1 MTTINRYFSKCFK
14 TNHIICLVLSSF
26 FFVKKTF
33 NSSAIQRFLA
43 LKKTKIASSNFAW
56 FVSKPLLIS
65 LFLITIQ
72 TFAQQKQSAA
82 FEVVPLGVKGG
93 IDEKNLSAYLVAP
106 IHTKDFICLDAGTI
120 NAGIEKAISNKVFTI
135 STSEVLRKYIKGYF
149 ISHAHLDH
157 VSGLIINSPADSSKT
172 VYATKKCME
181 MMENHY
187 FNGETW
193 ANFGDEGVGFKL
205 KKYHFQT
212 LAVGEE
218 TKITNTTMTVKAF
231 ALSHGNPF
239 ESTAFLIQNGNDYVL
254 YLGDTGPDS
263 VEKSD
268 KLKLLWQAITPLIQN
283 KQLRGIFIEVSFPNE
298 QPDSSLFGHL
308 TPNHLMKELHV
319 LSGMTGNET
328 LKNCKIII
336 THLKP
341 PTLNILKIQEQ
352 LQKQNDLGLQLL
364 FPEQG
369 KRFEL

>member
-1 MTTINRYFSKCFK
+1 MTFIHRS
-14 TNHIICLVLSSF
+14 
-26 FFVKKTF
+26 
-33 NSSAIQRFLA
+33 
-43 LKKTKIASSNFAW
+43 
-56 FVSKPLLIS
+56 LIG
-65 LFLITIQ
+65 LFLMSLPL
-72 TFAQQKQSAA
+72 FAQKSA
-82 FEVVPLGVKGG
+82 FHVVPLGIKGG

-106 IHTKDFICLDAGTI
+106 INTQDYICLDAGTI
-120 NAGIEKAISNKVFTI
+120 NAGIEKAISNKVFKV
-135 STSEVLRKYIKGYF
+135 SESEVLRKYIKGYC

-181 MMENHY
+181 MMQKHY

-193 ANFGDEGVGFKL
+193 ANFGDEGAGFQI

-212 LAVGEE
+212 LILGEQ

-231 ALSHGNPF
+231 PLSHVNPF
-239 ESTAFLIQNGNDYVL
+239 ESTAFLIQNEYDAVL

-263 VEKSD
+263 VEKSND
-268 KLKLLWQAITPLIQN
+268 LNGLWKSIAPLIQN

-298 QPDSSLFGHL
+298 QPDNLLFGHL
-308 TPNHLMKELHV
+308 TPNYLMTELHK
-319 LSGMTGNET
+319 LEDLTGKGA
-328 LKNCKIII
+328 LKNFKIII

-341 PTLNILKIQEQ
+341 PTKNMIKIKEQ
-352 LQKQNDLGLQLL
+352 LKKQNDLGVELI